1 MKTGESL
8 TSIKYKPWHAFE
20 FELGTFRL
28 VRFFYF
34 YFFHLVSFL
43 PDSHK
48 SNFLT
53 LKIWGDVDQCLFT
66 IWLETDYQ
74 LTRIVL
80 VWPFKSTKERFR
92 NYNMISQSHS
102 SYIELLNK
110 KAETKDYSSN
120 ARHGTLAFIH
130 FKWQISYH
138 ISSNKPLSQF
148 KSFISNGCQR

>member
-20 FELGTFRL
+20 FELGTFRF

-34 YFFHLVSFL
+34 IFFHLVSFL

-48 SNFLT
+48 SNFLNFEN
-53 LKIWGDVDQCLFT
+53 LRRRGSVLV
-66 IWLETDYQ
+66 WLETDYQ
-74 LTRIVL
+74 LTGIVL